1 MTRKRND
8 GLGIPVDEIMAK
20 LPKARREK
28 IEKRAAEFIR
38 RELTLRELRKARAL
52 TQEKLAETLKTS
64 QNQVSKLEQRSDL
77 LLSTLSSY
85 VAAMGGKLRLVAEFP
100 GQKPVQI
107 SGIAEIG

>member
-1 MTRKRND
+1 MAKKKND
-8 GLGIPVDEIMAK
+8 GFGVTVDEMMAK
-20 LPKARREK
+20 LPKGRRAEV
-28 IEKRAAEFIR
+28 EKRAAEFIR
-38 RELTLRELRKARAL
+38 REMTLRELRKARAL

-100 GQKPVQI
+100 GQKPVAI

>member
-1 MTRKRND
+1 MGPT
-8 GLGIPVDEIMAK
+8 LGNVMAK
-20 LPKARREK
+20 LPKARRAK
-28 IEKRAAEFIR
+28 IEKRAAEFVR
-38 RELTLRELRKARAL
+38 REMTLRELRKARAL

-85 VAAMGGKLRLVAEFP
+85 VSALGGKLHLVAEFP

-107 SGIAEIG
+107 SGITEIG